1 VGIHLTIKFYC
12 YPKCGTCKKAKK
24 WLEAN
29 GVTYDEHHIVEDTPS
44 KTLMMELIDR
54 SGLDIKKFFNTSG
67 RKYRELHLKDKLP
80 DMTYEEKVDVLVS
93 DGMLMKRPLTFNDQH
108 VTVGFKEEQFEQTWK

>member
-1 VGIHLTIKFYC
+1 MEIHLAMMFYC

-29 GVTYDEHHIVEDTPS
+29 GVNYEEHHIVEETPS
-44 KTLMMELIDR
+44 KTVMMELIDR
-54 SGLDIKKFFNTSG
+54 GALDIKKFFNTSG
-67 RKYRELHLKDKLP
+67 QKYRQLNLKDKLS
-80 DMTYEEKVDVLVS
+80 DMSYEEKVDILVS
-93 DGMLMKRPLTFNDQH
+93 DGMLMKRPLTFDDQH